1 MLAEG
6 VGFEP
11 TRRLPACRFSRPV
24 PSTTRSP
31 LRLGQAEILALR
43 TNCNA
48 EVRLISSTAGWA
60 VVWDRALSNIRV
72 AMTSASVDIAHLS
85 LPSACQ

>member
-1 MLAEG
+1 
-6 VGFEP
+6 
-11 TRRLPACRFSRPV
+11 
-24 PSTTRSP
+24 
-31 LRLGQAEILALR
+31 LR

-48 EVRLISSTAGWA
+48 EVQVISSTAGWA

-72 AMTSASVDIAHLS
+72 AMTSALVDIAHLS